1 MICNKKSHLL
11 GKGATM
17 KHKKKNEIK
26 LGKNEKFTEDVC
38 PNNGKC
44 PECGG
49 ILVTNFGA
57 GISCTFCVDCDY
69 DDYDYD

>member
-1 MICNKKSHLL
+1 
-11 GKGATM
+11 M
-17 KHKKKNEIK
+17 KHKRKNEIK
-26 LGKNEKFTEDVC
+26 LGKTEGFTEDIY

-57 GISCTFCVDCDY
+57 GISCTFV
-69 DDYDYD
+69 

>member
-1 MICNKKSHLL
+1 
-11 GKGATM
+11 M

-26 LGKNEKFTEDVC
+26 LGKNEEFTEDIY

-57 GISCTFCVDCDY
+57 GISCTFCVDCNY
-69 DDYDYD
+69 NDYDYDLS

>member
-1 MICNKKSHLL
+1 
-11 GKGATM
+11 M

-26 LGKNEKFTEDVC
+26 LGKNEEFTEDVC
-38 PNNGKC
+38 PSNGKC

-57 GISCTFCVDCDY
+57 DISCTFCVDCGY
-69 DDYDYD
+69 NDYDYDL